1 MINTKEKA
9 WQRTRG
15 AILLAVASVTGATL
29 LTACVVGSE
38 VTALP
43 ARIDYVCANNRVLS
57 VARVQGQ
64 RVAGVR
70 VDGRDVV
77 LTRSESAAQEKYSD
91 GRYAL
96 YLEGEQAMLEDQG
109 RVIYGPCVSP
119 VPLPTYYR

>member
-1 MINTKEKA
+1 
-9 WQRTRG
+9 
-15 AILLAVASVTGATL
+15 
-29 LTACVVGSE
+29 
-38 VTALP
+38 
-43 ARIDYVCANNRVLS
+43 
-57 VARVQGQ
+57 
-64 RVAGVR
+64 